1 MVSDPV
7 KVSEFCR
14 DAPLARHMPP
24 ESLPQEV
31 AQVIALQR
39 PRQSNEAGS
48 RRCAPAKRKWRLP
61 STILAIRFL
70 QRCEGPCSTPRNSIP
85 VSTEPFSFFTA
96 VRLDRRFWDGFK
108 IPGALRFAAELAYH
122 SDTAVFTVDRLG
134 YAESPYDRG
143 PGSGFKLTPDTSVE
157 TTHETIAQIRG
168 GSYEVLG
175 GPTPPQGAAGVVLG
189 GQSMGAAVSTLYA
202 TRYQDIDGLAP
213 FGWSSQ
219 MLVLPGASSS
229 MFVKILNEV
238 VTPQLNAGAD
248 YLYFFPPEE
257 TNYSNYCQQAGTTC
271 QAWIR
276 TFSRRLAPTAFTIGY
291 PLGSSSGCGRWQKRL
306 PRTSAKLGLFL
317 CSSCS
322 QGRTIW
328 CPVRS
333 GVAWRKRRRRHD
345 PRDRALASEQQVQV
359 LSLCRRAD
367 LA

>member
-1 MVSDPV
+1 MRTSEAEVAFTVHNPGDPV
-7 KVSEFCR
+7 
-14 DAPLARHMPP
+14 
-24 ESLPQEV
+24 
-31 AQVIALQR
+31 
-39 PRQSNEAGS
+39 
-48 RRCAPAKRKWRLP
+48 PATLRGTVFYTQKFDPGQHR
-61 STILAIRFL
+61 
-70 QRCEGPCSTPRNSIP
+70 
-85 VSTEPFSFFTA
+85 A
-96 VRLDRRFWDGFK
+96 VLLLHGGTLDRRFWDGFK

-257 TNYSNYCQQAGTTC
+257 TNYSNYCQQAVYYVPGMDPDILT
-271 QAWIR
+271 QACANGLHNRIPAGELIGVRPMAEEITANISKVGPIPVLFMFARQDNMVPGPEWGGLEGNDVDVMTPEIAHWQANSKCRFSVYVVEQTSHDFPLHKSAAR
-276 TFSRRLAPTAFTIGY
+276 TVEMMSKWLKSF
-291 PLGSSSGCGRWQKRL
+291 
-306 PRTSAKLGLFL
+306 
-317 CSSCS
+317 
-322 QGRTIW
+322 
-328 CPVRS
+328 
-333 GVAWRKRRRRHD
+333 
-345 PRDRALASEQQVQV
+345 
-359 LSLCRRAD
+359 
-367 LA
+367 